1 MGFMDNLKRR
11 KILKSIDKQIKT
23 KEHERATAQSN
34 APLAPDTIA
43 GYPKKYHYKD
53 VDIGI
58 VWQYGGHYGKTLK
71 DIGTKRGDRL
81 YLIPEPTEESDRE
94 VSVYRDD
101 IKIGYMKRNRM
112 ADMVYQ
118 WSKSNLP
125 IFAAI
130 NHLGKE
136 HKAIIEV
143 AFYGAPSKKAQNKP
157 K

>member
-1 MGFMDNLKRR
+1 MGLMDKLRDKR
-11 KILKSIDKQIKT
+11 ISKSIEKQIKT
-23 KEHERATAQSN
+23 MENERATAQSN
-34 APLAPDTIA
+34 EPLAPDSIA
-43 GYPKKYHYKD
+43 GYPRRYHYKD

-58 VWQYGGHYGKTLK
+58 VWQYGGRYGKTLQ

-81 YLIPEPTEESDRE
+81 YLIPEPTEEGDRD

-130 NHLGKE
+130 NYLGKE

-143 AFYGAPSKKAQNKP
+143 AFYGAPSKKAQYKP